1 VSLSDRSQ
9 SPVPREL
16 TPREVGAGIAAVIL
30 AVTGFSWGFIIVKAV
45 PLPPPVIAVIR
56 LAIGAGVL
64 TVVAVALRL
73 RWPMQWGWV
82 LGAGLAFGAH
92 QLLYMGATKLTS
104 IAIVALVA
112 ACQPLLVALVSRR
125 VVGEPVSPRL
135 LGCAVLAVAGVAVVV
150 HANLGDQTRSLAGD
164 LLAVVNAVVF
174 TTYFLLAKRA
184 RMDGAPTVT
193 FTASFLWVAAV
204 VVAPALLFAGG
215 EARLPGLAEL
225 GLIAVLALGPGNG
238 HLLVNWAHRRVSA
251 AMSSIILASVP
262 LLSSLWAHLVL
273 DEPYTWRHLAGMAL
287 VVLAIEGGRR
297 ADAATRR
304 LAAEAEAEA

>member
-1 VSLSDRSQ
+1 LSDRSQ
-9 SPVPREL
+9 SAPPHEL

-45 PLPPPVIAVIR
+45 DLPAPIIAVVR
-56 LAIGAGVL
+56 LSIGAAVL
-64 TVVAVALRL
+64 TIVALVMRL
-73 RWPMQWGWV
+73 RWPLQWGWV

-92 QLLYMGATKLTS
+92 QLLYIAATKLTS
-104 IAIVALVA
+104 VAIVTLIA
-112 ACQPLLVALVSRR
+112 AAQPLLVALVSRR

-150 HANLGDQTRSLAGD
+150 HANLGHDTRSLAGD
-164 LLAVVNAVVF
+164 LLAVVNALVY

-193 FTASFLWVAAV
+193 FTASFMWVAAV
-204 VVAPALLFAGG
+204 VVTPALYFAG
-215 EARLPGLAEL
+215 EPRLPSAPEL
-225 GLIAVLALGPGNG
+225 GLLVVLALGPGNG
-238 HLLVNWAHRRVSA
+238 HLLVNWAHRRVTA

-273 DEPYTWRHLAGMAL
+273 GEPYTWRHLAGMAL
-287 VVLAIEGGRR
+287 VVLAIEAGRR
-297 ADAATRR
+297 ADAASRR